1 MMRSP
6 NVAPE
11 PCRMKWINQ
20 SIKNTH
26 RHITTREL
34 FMRNSIVAK
43 SQPFQFTPFHLLPLL
58 SVLALCVP
66 GMDPSIVFAEET
78 PPSEIKESKLMIR
91 GGWAYVFG
99 ANATVAKGGPVL
111 GVGGAV
117 DFTTTLGGDTS
128 TDAIRFDTLYRFNER
143 HALGFSWYRVGLS
156 GEKSLNQQIQINDQI
171 ISAGATTQTGLS
183 LNTYRLLYNYSF
195 YRTDKVE
202 LAFSPG
208 LYVIKTNFNFAGQGT
223 INNNPGQA
231 TVINEQV
238 SVPLPSIGLVVN
250 YNLSPKWQ
258 FQSRYD
264 YFYLNIGQYTGQMFE
279 LYAGIEYRIHEH
291 FALGAAY
298 DRLSA
303 GLKSSG
309 NQGFNVDFG
318 YNLAYFY
325 ASLYAF

>member
-1 MMRSP
+1 MQHAD
-6 NVAPE
+6 VTTE
-11 PCRMKWINQ
+11 LC
-20 SIKNTH
+20 H
-26 RHITTREL
+26 RATK
-34 FMRNSIVAK
+34 FG
-43 SQPFQFTPFHLLPLL
+43 LL
-58 SVLALCVP
+58 SLLAVLALGVLAI
-66 GMDPSIVFAEET
+66 DPSIVYAEET
-78 PPSEIKESKLMIR
+78 PPSEIKDSKLMIR

-99 ANATVAKGGPVL
+99 AEATVAKGGPAL
-111 GVGGAV
+111 GVGTSV
-117 DFTTTLGGDTS
+117 DFTQTLGGDTS
-128 TDAIRFDTLYRFNER
+128 TDAVRIDSLYRFNER
-143 HALGFSWYRVGLS
+143 HAVGFSWYRVGLS
-156 GEKSLNQQIQINDQI
+156 GEKSLNQTIQINDQI
-171 ISAGATTQTGLS
+171 IKAGATTQTGLS

-250 YNLSPKWQ
+250 YNITPKFQ

-279 LYAGIEYRIHEH
+279 LYAGLEYRIHEH

-303 GLKSSG
+303 ELKGSG
-309 NQGFNVDFG
+309 SQGFNADFG

>member
-1 MMRSP
+1 MQHAD
-6 NVAPE
+6 VTTE
-11 PCRMKWINQ
+11 LC
-20 SIKNTH
+20 H
-26 RHITTREL
+26 RATK
-34 FMRNSIVAK
+34 FG
-43 SQPFQFTPFHLLPLL
+43 LL
-58 SVLALCVP
+58 SLLAVLALGVLAI
-66 GMDPSIVFAEET
+66 DPSIVYAEET
-78 PPSEIKESKLMIR
+78 PPSEIKDSKLMIR

-99 ANATVAKGGPVL
+99 ANATVSKGGPVL

-128 TDAIRFDTLYRFNER
+128 TDAVRIDSLYRFNDR
-143 HALGFSWYRVGLS
+143 HAVGFSWYRVGLS

-250 YNLSPKWQ
+250 YNISPKWQ

-264 YFYLNIGQYTGQMFE
+264 FFYLNIGQYTGQMFE
-279 LYAGIEYRIHEH
+279 LYAGLEYRIHEH

-325 ASLYAF
+325 ATLYAF

>member
-1 MMRSP
+1 MRIDS
-6 NVAPE
+6 
-11 PCRMKWINQ
+11 
-20 SIKNTH
+20 
-26 RHITTREL
+26 
-34 FMRNSIVAK
+34 
-43 SQPFQFTPFHLLPLL
+43 
-58 SVLALCVP
+58 
-66 GMDPSIVFAEET
+66 
-78 PPSEIKESKLMIR
+78 
-91 GGWAYVFG
+91 
-99 ANATVAKGGPVL
+99 
-111 GVGGAV
+111 
-117 DFTTTLGGDTS
+117 
-128 TDAIRFDTLYRFNER
+128 LYRFNDR
-143 HALGFSWYRVGLS
+143 HAVGFSWYRVGLS

-250 YNLSPKWQ
+250 YNISPKWQ

-264 YFYLNIGQYTGQMFE
+264 FFYLNIGQYTGQMFE
-279 LYAGIEYRIHEH
+279 LYAGLEYRIHEH

-325 ASLYAF
+325 ATLYAF